1 MVTQIIL
8 AILLIVI
15 AIALLLVEIFLLP
28 GITIAGIAGAL
39 FAVGAFVY
47 VYSTLGA
54 VASGIALVCGVIVFA
69 VVFFWLLKS
78 KALDRISLKTN
89 SNSKVD
95 DSDLD
100 KIAIGDT
107 GIAYSRLNPMGKV
120 KIKGVI
126 VEAKSIEEYIDE
138 ETPVRV
144 TGKNM
149 SNIEVVS
156 MIEPFDAANE

>member
-8 AILLIVI
+8 AILLIII

-39 FAVGAFVY
+39 FAIGAFVY

-54 VASGIALVCGVIVFA
+54 VASGIALVSGATVFA
-69 VVFFWLLKS
+69 AAFFWLLKS
-78 KALDRISLKTN
+78 KALDRISLKTD

-100 KIAIGDT
+100 KIAVGDT

-120 KIKGVI
+120 KINGVI

-138 ETPVRV
+138 ETPVCV